1 MAEITIPIP
10 DGLRE
15 QVEAAWPDTTLEQH
29 VQAALDPFLARWAIE
44 APAVVKRERLDKY
57 ERLVKTDQN
66 KVDALLAKAP
76 PKPVEKDEK
85 ETKLPK

>member
-1 MAEITIPIP
+1 MAEIPIP

-66 KVDALLAKAP
+66 KVDALLAKAV
-76 PKPVEKDEK
+76 PKPVDEEEIK
-85 ETKLPK
+85 APSK